1 MEIENQVLLSLVI
14 SPEVEDPVVDW
25 LLEQEQISGFTS
37 LPVSGHGTSPHSMS
51 LAEQVA
57 GRRRQV
63 MFQTYLEEPDAVAL
77 IKGLEEAFAGSGMH
91 YWLTPVITSGHLE

>member
-1 MEIENQVLLSLVI
+1 MQPQVLLSLVI
-14 SPEVEDPVVDW
+14 SPEVEDAVVDW

-37 LPVSGHGTSPHSMS
+37 LPVSGHGTSIHSMS

-57 GRRRQV
+57 GRRREV
-63 MFQTYLEEPDAVAL
+63 MFQTYLEEGDAVAL
-77 IKGLEEAFAGSGMH
+77 IKGLEETFAGSGMH

>member
-1 MEIENQVLLSLVI
+1 METQVLLSLVI
-14 SPEVEDPVVDW
+14 SPDVEDAVVDW
-25 LLEQEQISGFTS
+25 LLEQSQISGFTS

-63 MFQTYLEEPDAVAL
+63 MFQTYLEESASVAL
-77 IKGLEEAFAGSGMH
+77 IKGLEEQFAGSGMH
-91 YWLTPVITSGHLE
+91 YWTTPVITSGHLE

>member
-1 MEIENQVLLSLVI
+1 MESRVLLSLVI
-14 SPEVEDPVVDW
+14 SPQVEDAVVDW
-25 LLEQEQISGFTS
+25 LLEQEEISGFTS
-37 LPVSGHGTSPHSMS
+37 LQVSGHGTSPHSMN

-63 MFQTYLEEPDAVAL
+63 MFQTYLPDADAVAL
-77 IKGLEEAFAGSGMH
+77 VKGLEETFGGSGMH